1 MGGQICVDGEFI
13 KWPTT
18 NQKYMCCFF
27 RSVSLAQM
35 MERGAG
41 GGGGERAESLFVPDT

>member
-41 GGGGERAESLFVPDT
+41 EGGGEAESLFVPDT